1 MTMDLA
7 DLATFRAVALTR
19 SMTRAAETLGTVQSN
34 VTQRIR
40 RLEARLGNALFDRG
54 RGGITLTPAGRR
66 LLPYA
71 ERIDLLVGEATA
83 AVRDDG
89 NAAGPLR
96 LGSLETTAALRLP
109 GLLAGFS
116 KAYPAVDLSVET
128 GTAAE
133 LLVALRAGR
142 VDLAFV
148 PAPIEG
154 ADLDSQVVVI
164 EELVLVTQ
172 HGAPGVPM
180 LAGSR
185 IKALVLRI
193 GCAYRAR
200 LERLV
205 AAEGGTTR
213 LMEFGTIDGILGCV
227 SAGLGITLLPRGVA
241 EPWQRD
247 GRVALHV
254 LPPAE
259 AMVPTHLVRRR
270 DGFASTAVMRFSE
283 FVAAAAL

>member
-1 MTMDLA
+1 MDLT

-40 RLEARLGNALFDRG
+40 RLEARLGEALFDRG
-54 RGGITLTPAGRR
+54 RGGITLTPAGAR

-71 ERIDLLVGEATA
+71 ERIDLLVGEAAA

-89 NAAGPLR
+89 SATGPLR

-109 GLLAGFS
+109 GLLAGFA
-116 KAYPAVDLSVET
+116 KLYPGVDLSIET
-128 GTAAE
+128 GTATE
-133 LLVALRAGR
+133 LLAALRAGR
-142 VDLAFV
+142 VDLAFI

-154 ADLDSQVVVI
+154 DDLDSHVVVT
-164 EELVLVTQ
+164 EELVLVTPPATE
-172 HGAPGVPM
+172 GLAL

-185 IKALVLRI
+185 IKTLVLRV

-205 AAEGGTTR
+205 AGAGGTVQV
-213 LMEFGTIDGILGCV
+213 MEFGTLDGILGCV
-227 SAGLGITLLPRGVA
+227 SAGLGVTLLPRGVA
-241 EPWQRD
+241 VAWQRD
-247 GRVALHV
+247 GRVALHD
-254 LPPAE
+254 LAPGDAL
-259 AMVPTHLVRRR
+259 VPTHLVRRR
-270 DGFASTAVMRFSE
+270 DGFASTAVTRFRE
-283 FVAAAAL
+283 FVASAVM